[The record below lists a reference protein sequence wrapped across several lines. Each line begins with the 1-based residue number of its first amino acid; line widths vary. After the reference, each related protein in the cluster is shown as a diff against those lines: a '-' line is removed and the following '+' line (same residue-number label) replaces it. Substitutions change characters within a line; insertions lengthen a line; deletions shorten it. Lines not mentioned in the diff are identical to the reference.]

1 MTKKELI
8 KYTIEKLSDL
18 KRIKEANCGV
28 KNEELD
34 NQIIL
39 AEKELEIMGIDIK
52 EFGLWVKVEV
62 KYETIRND
70 W

>member
-52 EFGLWVKVEV
+52 EFGL
-62 KYETIRND
+62 
-70 W
+70 